1 MRDPR
6 SLRAGARVSARIGI
20 DARAAAEV
28 PAGRGR
34 FVRELLRSL
43 ARRNDP
49 YEYVLYARAPW
60 TEVELDERF
69 RWQLTDASEPL
80 WNTRVGLRAHRT
92 SDVFFSVNSYLTA
105 WFTRVP
111 TALNVFDMIA
121 WEAPESAQRRAAL
134 IERATIRPALRRAA
148 HVFCNSASTLG
159 DLTRRFPGVESRSS
173 VVPLAA
179 GEALAPEVPADEVR
193 HRYGLEQP
201 FVLSTGTIEPRKNL
215 RRLIEAFGGLPD
227 EVRRQHLLVLVGPRG
242 WKDSEIVRHAEAK
255 SVRILGHVPDEDL
268 AALYR
273 LCTVFCYPSL
283 YEGFGLPVLEAMQA
297 GAPVVTSGVSS
308 LPEVGGDAARY
319 VDPKSTDEIRDALA
333 GLLASEPER
342 RGLTERGRAQAERFS
357 WERTATGMLD
367 QLAAL
372 APSKRS

>member
-1 MRDPR
+1 
-6 SLRAGARVSARIGI
+6 VSPRIGI

-43 ARRNDP
+43 GRRDDT

-60 TEVELDERF
+60 MEAELDERF
-69 RWQLTDASEPL
+69 RWQLVDAPEPL
-80 WNTRVGLRAHRT
+80 WNVRVGLTAHRT

-105 WFTRVP
+105 WFTRIP

-121 WEAPESAQRRAAL
+121 WEAPESAQRRAAQ

-148 HVFCNSASTLG
+148 HLFCNSASTMS
-159 DLTRRFPGVESRSS
+159 DLRRRFSGIESKSS

-179 GEALAPEVPADEVR
+179 SEALITEVPADEVR
-193 HRYGLEQP
+193 RRYGLEQP
-201 FVLSTGTIEPRKNL
+201 FVLSTGTLEPRKNL
-215 RRLIEAFGGLPD
+215 KRLIEAFAGLPD
-227 EVRRQHLLVLVGPRG
+227 ELRREHLLVLVGPRG
-242 WKDSEIVRHAEAK
+242 WEESKLVRQAEAEG
-255 SVRILGHVPDEDL
+255 VRLLGHVSDEDL
-268 AALYR
+268 GALYR

-297 GAPVVTSGVSS
+297 GAPVVTSNLSS
-308 LPEVGGDAARY
+308 LPEIGGAGARY
-319 VDPKSTDEIRDALA
+319 VDPTSVEQIREALA
-333 GLLASEPER
+333 ELLTVDEERTELSKQGLRQAS
-342 RGLTERGRAQAERFS
+342 RFS
-357 WERTATGMLD
+357 WERTTAAIVA

-372 APSKRS
+372 APSTRS